1 MESFRD
7 CLSKFTRF
15 SRLVPLATL
24 NYAADICNAS
34 NIVSSI
40 EFDASGDHFAIAG
53 VTRRIKVSVINH
65 FVSLF
70 DSGVGRGNFTLSYD
84 ATFPFSR
91 SSNMSL

>member
-53 VTRRIKVSVINH
+53 VTRRIKVSGIID
-65 FVSLF
+65 LY
-70 DSGVGRGNFTLSYD
+70 DTGGGRGELTHQ
-84 ATFPFSR
+84 
-91 SSNMSL
+91 